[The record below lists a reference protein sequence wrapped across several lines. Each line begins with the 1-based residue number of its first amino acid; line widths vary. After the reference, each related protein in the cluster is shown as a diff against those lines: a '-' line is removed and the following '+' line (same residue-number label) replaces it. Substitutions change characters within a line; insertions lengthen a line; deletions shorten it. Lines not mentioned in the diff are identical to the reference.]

1 MKPDDLDLD
10 VWLRE
15 ADRDFVASVA
25 DELDL
30 DLILDRVQRTAA
42 ELKVRQAA
50 ASTAAG
56 GLVMG
61 PAAVRIGRLFRGNP
75 DVWFDDLQI
84 CDSTGLSPGSTYSV
98 IRQFVDAGWLEDR
111 WETGV
116 EEDEPRRKF
125 YRTTA
130 DGVTGLGLII
140 AEYEQTQRAGESAL
154 NRLLGK
160 RRPKEA

>member
-1 MKPDDLDLD
+1 
-10 VWLRE
+10 
-15 ADRDFVASVA
+15 
-25 DELDL
+25 
-30 DLILDRVQRTAA
+30 
-42 ELKVRQAA
+42 
-50 ASTAAG
+50 
-56 GLVMG
+56 
-61 PAAVRIGRLFRGNP
+61 
-75 DVWFDDLQI
+75 VWFDDLQI

>member
-15 ADRDFVASVA
+15 ADRAFVASLA

-30 DLILDRVQRTAA
+30 DLILARVQRTAA
-42 ELKVRQAA
+42 EVKVRQVT

-56 GLVMG
+56 VLVMG
-61 PAAVRIGRLFRGNP
+61 PAAVRIGRFFRGNP
-75 DVWFDDLQI
+75 DVWFDDLEI
-84 CDSTGLSPGSTYSV
+84 CDLTGLNPGSTYSV

-111 WETGV
+111 WETDVAKGH
-116 EEDEPRRKF
+116 PRRKF

-130 DGVTGLGLII
+130 DGANGLGLIV
-140 AEYEQTQRAGESAL
+140 AEYERTQHAGESAL
-154 NRLLGK
+154 SRLLGK